1 MSGHIVIIV
10 IGLAAVAAAAAA
22 AAGRRQQFLRE
33 QQMRSPSISGVRIA
47 VILAACLH
55 DTNSRTTAVG
65 QTRFVTIPAS
75 AEPEPKS
82 SFESDI

>member
-10 IGLAAVAAAAAA
+10 IGLAAAAA

-47 VILAACLH
+47 VILVACLH
-55 DTNSRTTAVG
+55 DTNSRTTG
-65 QTRFVTIPAS
+65 WTNQICNDS
-75 AEPEPKS
+75 CIS
-82 SFESDI
+82 

>member
-10 IGLAAVAAAAAA
+10 IGLAAAAAAAA

-47 VILAACLH
+47 VILAACIH

-82 SFESDI
+82 SFASDI